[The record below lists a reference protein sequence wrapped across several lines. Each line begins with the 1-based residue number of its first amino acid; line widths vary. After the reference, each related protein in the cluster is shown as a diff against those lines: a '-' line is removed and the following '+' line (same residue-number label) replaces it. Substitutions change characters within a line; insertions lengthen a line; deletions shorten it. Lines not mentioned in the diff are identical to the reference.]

1 MSADDLAALQREA
14 RRGAA
19 EERALPSLSL
29 PLRVQPAR
37 ASALGFGP
45 DLFTLT
51 VLVGN
56 AAVRAEHSALL
67 SRNLGPVVAVCAE
80 YDRPLVALGPP
91 TLAPYSLVRARLQ
104 GMPTLRLPASGWF
117 RTPLRLEA
125 TNSRARGA
133 PRRDEALAR
142 ATRFFADLE
151 QAWRKRLGAM
161 LEIAWPVYA
170 TDHGGPLLDA
180 VAGTPLPEL
189 SLR

>member
-14 RRGAA
+14 RRAAA

-37 ASALGFGP
+37 ATALGFGP

-56 AAVRAEHSALL
+56 AALRAEDSALL

-104 GMPTLRLPASGWF
+104 GMPTLRLPSGFW

-125 TNSRARGA
+125 THRLARGA

-151 QAWRKRLGAM
+151 QAWRRRLGAM

-170 TDHGGPLLDA
+170 ADHGGPLLDA